1 MAFGNIHR
9 DGTVNIQFDAQ
20 AESLAAPNGQIY
32 LPCENCGRVQTVLPS
47 TVAITCMP
55 CVRQLVVD
63 GKADPAWLADC
74 EQQEQRD
81 LDMLIPDVPEVTD
94 F

>member
-1 MAFGNIHR
+1 MAHGNIDL
-9 DGTVNIQFDAQ
+9 DGTVHLQVHAE
-20 AESLAAPNGQIY
+20 AESLAAPCGKGY
-32 LPCENCGRVQTVLPS
+32 LPCSDCGRVQAVLPN

-55 CVRQLVVD
+55 CVRELVAD
-63 GKADPAWLADC
+63 GKADPAWLAEC

-81 LDMLIPDVPEVTD
+81 LDTLIPDMPEVSD